1 METPEQ
7 SKEGSTAAG
16 FMALCCH
23 LADHRAGSSR
33 WQGKEDRQHRKHLHC
48 KVSKPSLL
56 LEISLQATDQSI
68 LGTQESP
75 SSTGG
80 NGIILKAMLK
90 GKEFTH
96 PWKTI

>member
-56 LEISLQATDQSI
+56 LEISLATDQSI